1 MDDEIN
7 LFKDREDPTVVYVI
21 LKNKLQDGLLK
32 DFHLSTAIGLATRLY
47 NALPDKYLNAR
58 HYVDEVRKVLQTKV
72 GDHTFS
78 RKMGLNITSMLL
90 GIDHQR
96 RFDCLM
102 ARIEDSPLLKEPFDR
117 EIRGKMVSYQ
127 KQALDGL
134 EKFQPLGALSK
145 KNTELLGMYTTN
157 KIPVPSHQRRLGD
170 SQPER
175 KRRQPSDRRQE
186 KGHRSGP
193 NQQRRPRREQ
203 RDQPRDQT
211 RQPRPAADSGK
222 PKVEAVESKPRSKG
236 EKKSQISKMSRRDL
250 QQIITIAVSNMFF
263 ISQKHIFFVPK
274 WN

>member
-1 MDDEIN
+1 
-7 LFKDREDPTVVYVI
+7 
-21 LKNKLQDGLLK
+21 
-32 DFHLSTAIGLATRLY
+32 
-47 NALPDKYLNAR
+47 
-58 HYVDEVRKVLQTKV
+58 
-72 GDHTFS
+72 
-78 RKMGLNITSMLL
+78 
-90 GIDHQR
+90 
-96 RFDCLM
+96 
-102 ARIEDSPLLKEPFDR
+102 
-117 EIRGKMVSYQ
+117 
-127 KQALDGL
+127 
-134 EKFQPLGALSK
+134 
-145 KNTELLGMYTTN
+145 MYTTN

>member
-1 MDDEIN
+1 M
-7 LFKDREDPTVVYVI
+7 
-21 LKNKLQDGLLK
+21 LK
-32 DFHLSTAIGLATRLY
+32 DFHLSTAISLAGRLY
-47 NALPDKYLNAR
+47 NALPDRLLNAR
-58 HYVDEVRKVLQTKV
+58 HYVDEVRKILQTKV

-157 KIPVPSHQRRLGD
+157 KIPIAPNHRRLGD

-175 KRRQPSDRRQE
+175 KRRAPSDRRQDQRQ
-186 KGHRSGP
+186 KASS
-193 NQQRRPRREQ
+193 NQQRRPRREH
-203 RDQPRDQT
+203 RDQPRDQQ
-211 RQPRPAADSGK
+211 RQQRSVPDARKNDNK
-222 PKVEAVESKPRSKG
+222 EAVESKPKPKG
-236 EKKSQISKMSRRDL
+236 EKKSQISKMNRRDL
-250 QQIITIAVSNMFF
+250 QQIITVAVS
-263 ISQKHIFFVPK
+263 IL
-274 WN
+274 